1 MTLTPSLVRITLPTL
16 LLLSVCC
23 AVADEKPFII
33 NENPFETGFPS
44 GGRLRM
50 DLCSSGVEIRGTD
63 DNKLRISYD
72 SKSGDDSKVKVKLN
86 ISGNDGRLAI
96 DDCPHNNF
104 QITIKVPSLTNLYVR
119 MWAGELDIKGVTGDK
134 DMELNAGELNV
145 NIGKPEDYAHV
156 DASVTTGEVDAAPF
170 DVSKGGLF
178 RSFKKQGPGKY
189 RLHAHVGAGQVDLN

>member
-1 MTLTPSLVRITLPTL
+1 MTSTPWLAQLNLPTL

-23 AVADEKPFII
+23 AVADERPFII
-33 NENPFETGFPS
+33 HDNPFQTAFPS
-44 GGRLRM
+44 GGHLRM
-50 DLCSSGVEIRGTD
+50 NLCSSGVEIRGTD

-72 SKSGDDSKVKVKLN
+72 SRSGDDSKVKVKLN
-86 ISGNDGRLAI
+86 ISGSEGRLAI

-104 QITIKVPSLTNLYVR
+104 QITIKVPALTNLYVR
-119 MWAGELDIKGVTGDK
+119 MWAGELDVKGITGDK
-134 DMELNAGELNV
+134 DMELHAGELDV

-170 DVSKGGLF
+170 AVSKGGLF
-178 RSFKKQGPGKY
+178 RSFRKLGPGKY